1 MHTQRTTVIEG
12 ARAGATLVPHAS
24 GDATRARDRTPAV
37 SPGAVR
43 DLLDAAGPLS
53 LRDIAA
59 GLGVPMQRASHIVS
73 WMLDHDCLRQDEWRR
88 HTVRGCAD
96 AV

>member
-1 MHTQRTTVIEG
+1 MQTQLIEQSETRHIHL
-12 ARAGATLVPHAS
+12 ARVEAVRPAEHAP
-24 GDATRARDRTPAV
+24 AARV
-37 SPGAVR
+37 SPDDVR
-43 DLLDAAGPLS
+43 GLIDAAGPLS

-59 GLGVPMQRASHIVS
+59 GLGVPAHRASRVVE

-88 HTVRGCAD
+88 LTLRGCRD